1 MPKPFRGHSEVI
13 QRNAIKSWT
22 LLHPDIEVILFG
34 EEEGVADVAG
44 ELGIRHELHVKRNEF
59 GTPLLDSVLD
69 RAHEI
74 ARHPILCYVN
84 CDIVLL
90 HDFSDAVSKVAA
102 WRDQFLM
109 VGRRWDTDVAELIDF
124 SPPDWG
130 KRLRTLAL
138 QTNRQ
143 RSPQWIDY
151 FAFSRGLYHQQVPP
165 FAIGRPGYDQWMVW
179 FARNS
184 RAAVVD
190 ASGSVVAVHQNHDYS
205 HHPLGFQGVMDGEE
219 AQSNARLVGGRR
231 HLFTIENAQ
240 YLLEKEGV
248 KRNYR
253 RLIADFKVLRSSA
266 WYGMLGVTRPVRHRL
281 GLRQG
286 FLEKGRGKGG
296 SGGRA

>member
-1 MPKPFRGHSEVI
+1 MPKPFRGHSDVI

-34 EEEGVADVAG
+34 EEEGVTDVAG

-59 GTPLLDSVLD
+59 GTPMLDSVLD

-84 CDIVLL
+84 CDILL
-90 HDFSDAVSKVAA
+90 LNDFRDAVSKVAA
-102 WRDQFLM
+102 GRDQFLM
-109 VGRRWDTDVAELIDF
+109 VGRRWDTDVTELIDF

-130 KRLRTLAL
+130 VRLRTLAL

-143 RSPQWIDY
+143 RSSQWIDY
-151 FAFSRGLYHQQVPP
+151 FAFSRGLYYRQVPS

-179 FARNS
+179 FARKS
-184 RAAVVD
+184 RASVVD
-190 ASGSVVAVHQNHDYS
+190 ASRSVVAVHQNHDYS
-205 HHPLGFQGVMDGEE
+205 HHPLGFQGVMDGVE

-231 HLFTIENAQ
+231 HLYTIENAQ
-240 YLLEKEGV
+240 YRLGKEGL
-248 KRNYR
+248 KWNSR
-253 RLIADFKVLRSSA
+253 RLIADLKVLRSAA
-266 WYGMLGVTRPVRHRL
+266 WFGILGITRPLRHRL

-286 FLEKGRGKGG
+286 LPAKAQGKDGG
-296 SGGRA
+296 AQSA